1 MYSTR
6 NVWFYVII
14 FFYSFIRILNMP
26 QVGSEQKPVIFS
38 SKNKKKQR
46 ILGLTGKFYTKE
58 EQSQYA
64 EGWDRIFGG
73 NDGTKKNNKK
83 T

>member
-1 MYSTR
+1 
-6 NVWFYVII
+6 
-14 FFYSFIRILNMP
+14 MP
-26 QVGSEQKPVIFS
+26 SVGSEQKPVIIS

-83 T
+83 P

>member
-1 MYSTR
+1 
-6 NVWFYVII
+6 
-14 FFYSFIRILNMP
+14 MP
-26 QVGSEQKPVIFS
+26 QVGSEHKPVIFS

-46 ILGLTGKFYTKE
+46 VLGLTGKYYTKE

-64 EGWDRIFGG
+64 KGWDRIFGE
-73 NDGTKKNNKK
+73 KNAKKK

>member
-1 MYSTR
+1 
-6 NVWFYVII
+6 
-14 FFYSFIRILNMP
+14 MP

-64 EGWDRIFGG
+64 EGWDRIFGEK
-73 NDGTKKNNKK
+73 NAKKKNNQKEK
-83 T
+83 